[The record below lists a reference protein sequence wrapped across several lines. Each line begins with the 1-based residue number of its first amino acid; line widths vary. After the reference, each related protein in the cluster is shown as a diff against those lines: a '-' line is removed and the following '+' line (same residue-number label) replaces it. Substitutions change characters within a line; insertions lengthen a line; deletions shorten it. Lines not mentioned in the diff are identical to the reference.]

1 MAHKSKPISHSKS
14 NSSSESP
21 QSSHLH
27 TGSPVP
33 KQEEGESTTTAQTH
47 HTLEQLSL
55 ESPEVQSLIHK
66 LQSFSISPQKSEV
79 SESSATSQ
87 FNLTHPLTRLQSEKL
102 GIEPTEF
109 PLPKRKKA
117 KKYTEG
123 SDSEEL
129 SSTSSITSSSLQSQP
144 STPPLH
150 IVVHQGLGA
159 LTSQP
164 AHSSTLFPSQTS
176 GIPIVVST
184 TTAITMADPWTRPG
198 AVNMPAPL
206 HPLPDAPEK
215 WLPKFNPDDG
225 TQAEEHINNFMLAV
239 NLKGVTEKD
248 VVVRIFPYTLQGS
261 AGSWYFSL
269 PSGSITSWNTC
280 QE

>member
-14 NSSSESP
+14 IFPSGSP
-21 QSSHLH
+21 RPSNLH
-27 TGSPVP
+27 TGSPVS
-33 KQEEGESTTTAQTH
+33 KQGEGESTTTAQTH
-47 HTLEQLSL
+47 HTTEQLGL

-109 PLPKRKKA
+109 PLPKRKRA
-117 KKYTEG
+117 KKITEG

-129 SSTSSITSSSLQSQP
+129 LSTSSIAFSPLRGQP
-144 STPPLH
+144 STPPLQ
-150 IVVHQGLGA
+150 IVIHQGSEA
-159 LTSQP
+159 SISQP
-164 AHSSTLFPSQTS
+164 IHSSDLIPSHTA
-176 GIPIVVST
+176 GIPTVVST
-184 TTAITMADPWTRPG
+184 TVAIIMADPWTRPG

-206 HPLPDAPEK
+206 HDLPDAPEK

-225 TQAEEHINNFMLAV
+225 TQAEEHINNFMLEI
-239 NLKGVTEKD
+239 NLKGVTKM
-248 VVVRIFPYTLQGS
+248 L
-261 AGSWYFSL
+261 L
-269 PSGSITSWNTC
+269 
-280 QE
+280 